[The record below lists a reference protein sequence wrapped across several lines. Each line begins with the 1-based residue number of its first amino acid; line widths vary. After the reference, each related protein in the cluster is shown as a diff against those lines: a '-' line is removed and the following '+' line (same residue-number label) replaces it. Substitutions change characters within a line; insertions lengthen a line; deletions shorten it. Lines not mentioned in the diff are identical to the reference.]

1 MSSWHLQGDMKDGEL
16 VSSGGVC
23 VGKCSLFF
31 FFFFLAYRARERSRP
46 ETDAVFQVE
55 ERLSSDSEGMH
66 FK

>member
-31 FFFFLAYRARERSRP
+31 FFPCIQSQR
-46 ETDAVFQVE
+46 
-55 ERLSSDSEGMH
+55 
-66 FK
+66 KK

>member
-1 MSSWHLQGDMKDGEL
+1 MWGS
-16 VSSGGVC
+16 VV
-23 VGKCSLFF
+23 F